1 MKSLCPPDKT
11 LSDHFLTSSNPGKP
25 GPLSIFDKETFRLI
39 FFENVVCFKS
49 VVLILYSKYIKALSF
64 SIF

>member
-25 GPLSIFDKETFRLI
+25 GPLSIFDTEGKIQFI
-39 FFENVVCFKS
+39 FFENLCFKS
-49 VVLILYSKYIKALSF
+49 VVLILYSKYVKF
-64 SIF
+64 